1 MNHAQL
7 RAFHAVAEN
16 KGFSAAA
23 RDLGLTQP
31 AITLQVQALEKRYN
45 TKLFARRG
53 RKTQMTASG
62 KMLLN
67 LSRRIF
73 SLEKEAHTL
82 LSSMEALKFGHLKIA
97 APSSI
102 HALKTAAAF
111 QEKYPEITI
120 GYSTGPYKQIDEE
133 ILDYRADIAFVDTSP
148 INNKYYS
155 QKIYDEPLKV
165 AVSKKHP
172 WSERVSVPIHQLEDQ
187 RAIISINERTGGQK
201 KPNHWSHLIKYK
213 KDDLL
218 IVENREISREAVA
231 NNMGISYLTPTEV
244 LGDNRIHLLELEG
257 QKLRMEIFG
266 ICLAERRD
274 SQLISKFFEVSTD
287 LRTIKN
293 DI

>member
-23 RDLGLTQP
+23 RNLGLTQP
-31 AITLQVQALEKRYN
+31 ALTLQVQALEQRYN
-45 TKLFARRG
+45 TKLFTRRG
-53 RKTQMTASG
+53 RKTHITAPG

-73 SLEKEAHTL
+73 SLENEAHTL
-82 LSSMEALKFGHLKIA
+82 LSSLETLKIGHLKIA

-102 HALKTAAAF
+102 YALHTAAAF

-120 GYSTGPYKQIDEE
+120 GFSTGTYKKIDEE
-133 ILDYRADIAFVDTSP
+133 ILDYRADIAFFDAPP
-148 INNKYYS
+148 INNQYYC
-155 QKIYDEPLKV
+155 QKIYDEPIKV
-165 AVSKKHP
+165 AVSERHP
-172 WSERVSVPIHQLEDQ
+172 WRDRESVPMHQLESQ
-187 RAIISINERTGGQK
+187 RAIISINEMAKGQGR
-201 KPNHWSHLIKYK
+201 NHWSHRVKYN

-231 NNMGISYLTPTEV
+231 NNMGISYFTPTEV
-244 LGDNRIHLLELEG
+244 SGDNRIHLVELEG

-274 SQLISKFFEVSTD
+274 SQLISKFFEISAD
-287 LRTIKN
+287 LRALKN
-293 DI
+293 DV

>member
-23 RDLGLTQP
+23 RNLGLTQP
-31 AITLQVQALEKRYN
+31 ALTLQVQALEQNYN
-45 TKLFARRG
+45 TKLFTRRG
-53 RKTQMTASG
+53 RKTHMTAPG

-82 LSSMEALKFGHLKIA
+82 LSSLETLKIGHLKIA

-102 HALKTAAAF
+102 HALQAAAAF

-120 GYSTGPYKQIDEE
+120 GFTTGPYKKIDEE
-133 ILDYRADIAFVDTSP
+133 ILDYRADIAFFDTP
-148 INNKYYS
+148 PVNNQYYY

-165 AVSKKHP
+165 AISHRHP
-172 WSERVSVPIHQLEDQ
+172 WSGRESVSISELQDQ
-187 RAIISINERTGGQK
+187 RTIISINETTNGQK
-201 KPNHWSHLIKYK
+201 RDHWSHHVKYN
-213 KDDLL
+213 KDDLV

-231 NNMGISYLTPTEV
+231 NNMGVSYFTPTEV
-244 LGDNRIHLLELEG
+244 SGDNRILLLELEE
-257 QKLRMEIFG
+257 QSLRMEIFG

-274 SQLISKFFEVSTD
+274 SQIISKFFEVSSD
-287 LRTIKN
+287 LRAVKI
-293 DI
+293 DA